1 MESPLGVDPASIA
14 DARESIAEMERTLRA
29 GGFDKAIV
37 INALSEVDCYYLAV
51 TTPDGNQSVM
61 IVARSRVA
69 PGIVLFV
76 GKPIPL
82 GEETAR
88 MVAMRLPPPPKPTVK
103 GAVAAPVVEATPGT
117 KRQILEQRKQAQLE
131 ELRKRHGEN
140 SAVPVVPPRARNLG
154 REIPQG

>member
-1 MESPLGVDPASIA
+1 MGADPASIA
-14 DARESIAEMERTLRA
+14 DARESLAEMERTLKTS
-29 GGFDKAIV
+29 GFDKTVV

-51 TTPDGNQSVM
+51 TTPDGNQSTM

-69 PGIVLFV
+69 PGIVLFI

-88 MVAMRLPPPPKPTVK
+88 MVAMRLPPPPKPTTK
-103 GAVAAPVVEATPGT
+103 GAVAAPVAQATPAT
-117 KRQILEQRKQAQLE
+117 KKQILEQRKQAQLD

-140 SAVPVVPPRARNLG
+140 SAVPVVPPRMRSTG